1 MIEAT
6 NADYVMQLGIIK
18 LGVQFLNAVVD
29 AMTLYPQTYS
39 SNMVASA
46 AKLFALLRDALL
58 SHRWSEVTEVRQQQT
73 SLRVHCIAGM
83 VIGDV

>member
-58 SHRWSEVTEVRQQQT
+58 SHRWSEVTEVHQQQT
-73 SLRVHCIAGM
+73 SLWVHCIAGM